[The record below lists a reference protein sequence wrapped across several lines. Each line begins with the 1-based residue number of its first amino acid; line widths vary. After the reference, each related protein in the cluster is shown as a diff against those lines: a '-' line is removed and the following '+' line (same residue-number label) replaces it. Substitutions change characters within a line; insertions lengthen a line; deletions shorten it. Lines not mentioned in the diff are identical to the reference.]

1 MSQVHDRYLL
11 IKNKS
16 TGVDPLV
23 DQILSGTEE
32 DKPTFLL
39 YQKARQIH
47 FSKVKQVYVESCLL
61 ASKDLEKISEIIEIP
76 VDVLSIY
83 RQVFF
88 DVATLDKL
96 SLLELVEGTDDSKE
110 RSMKLWAIS
119 QGLDFIKWRLGS
131 AVIVNPVDGLQ
142 ELFTLSVYKSK
153 EALFSSDSL
162 GEANKWAKLSMELA
176 RILKTWVMD
185 NNAARKDIEL
195 ALQSVIP
202 DFKGFD
208 DLD

>member
-1 MSQVHDRYLL
+1 MSQVHDKYLL

-32 DKPTFLL
+32 DKQVFLL
-39 YQKARQIH
+39 YQKARQIY

-61 ASKDLEKISEIIEIP
+61 ASKDLVKISEIIEIP
-76 VDVLSIY
+76 VDVLDMY
-83 RQVFF
+83 RQIFF
-88 DVATLDKL
+88 DVIALDKL
-96 SLLELVEGTDDSKE
+96 SLLELVENCDEPKE

-153 EALFSSDSL
+153 EALFAPDSQ